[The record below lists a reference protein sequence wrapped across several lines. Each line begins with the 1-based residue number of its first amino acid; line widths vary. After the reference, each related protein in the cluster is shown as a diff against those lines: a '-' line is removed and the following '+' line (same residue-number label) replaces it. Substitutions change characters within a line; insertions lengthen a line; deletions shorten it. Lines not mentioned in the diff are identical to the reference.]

1 MKTIYRI
8 GSNAKNRA
16 ITYDLKTN
24 NPIACLSVLP
34 LNLPGTLLL
43 CLTIEWKRKINPMLY
58 DLLLTFLS
66 ETWLVL
72 AQMGPYLLFGFLVAG
87 ILSVYIN
94 PEWVERHLGGRG
106 MLPAVKAALFGVPLP
121 LCSCGVIPV
130 STGIYRHGASRSAT
144 TSFLLST
151 PQTGVDS
158 IAVTYALLGPV
169 FAIFRP
175 VVALLT
181 GIIGG
186 ALVQF
191 ADDNG
196 ANAAPENKAE
206 TDVAGT
212 TDNCECDSCEDDDN
226 PSKIGR
232 VLKYGF
238 INLPK
243 DIGSALLIGIL
254 IAGVMAAI
262 VPPDYLGGLIG
273 GGIVSILILMAA
285 GVPVYVCATA
295 SVPIAAGFIHM
306 GASPGAALAFLVA
319 GPATNAAT
327 FTTIIKVLGKKTAI
341 IYLSTVAVSAVVSGL
356 FLNWLVPAV
365 KDVMPQMSDH
375 VHGAETISWI
385 SHFSAIILIVVVIFA
400 YLYKPKPPNIG
411 TEKTIIDSEMLQ
423 LNVTGMTCS
432 HCALNVKLAA
442 EEVNGVDKAIV
453 NLGSGT
459 VALHGQGID
468 SDQIIAAINSAGYT
482 ASKV

>member
-1 MKTIYRI
+1 
-8 GSNAKNRA
+8 
-16 ITYDLKTN
+16 
-24 NPIACLSVLP
+24 
-34 LNLPGTLLL
+34 
-43 CLTIEWKRKINPMLY
+43 MLY
-58 DLLLTFLS
+58 DLLLNFLS

-72 AQMGPYLLFGFLVAG
+72 TQMGPYLLFGFLVAG
-87 ILSVYIN
+87 ILSVYID

-181 GIIGG
+181 GIVGG
-186 ALVQF
+186 ALVQL

-196 ANAAPENKAE
+196 ANAAPENVTE
-206 TDVAGT
+206 TDSTSTA
-212 TDNCECDSCEDDDN
+212 DNCDCDSCEDVDN

-254 IAGVMAAI
+254 IAGVMAAV

-295 SVPIAAGFIHM
+295 SVPIAAGFMHM

-327 FTTIIKVLGKKTAI
+327 FTTIIKVLGKTTAI

-365 KDVMPQMSDH
+365 KNVMPQMSDH
-375 VHGAETISWI
+375 VHSAETISWI
-385 SHFSAIILIVVVIFA
+385 SHLSAIVLIAVVIFA
-400 YLYKPKPPNIG
+400 YFYKPKPAKIE
-411 TEKTIIDSEMLQ
+411 TEKTTMDSEMMH

-432 HCALNVKLAA
+432 HCAMSVKRAA
-442 EEVNGVDKAIV
+442 EEVDGVDKADV
-453 NLGSGT
+453 NLDSGR
-459 VALHGQGID
+459 VELHGQGID
-468 SDQIIAAINSAGYT
+468 SDQIIAAINSAGYS
-482 ASKV
+482 ASKI